1 MPLSTTSELT
11 LRIGADPAKLQNGL
25 SRSTKA
31 VDNFATRAK
40 ASISR
45 LGGAINGVADKL
57 VTPFNSLLLG
67 GGIGMAMKNVGDLSQ
82 SLMYYGMAAKKSD
95 ADTRAFRESLHN
107 MAVQTGVDANTILA
121 GISRI
126 GEVTG
131 DFDFSEQMGA
141 TLAKAAKASGASVE
155 ELASVASSMKVSMGW
170 GAEQIS
176 QAFNSLIIQ
185 GDQGSYTLQ
194 KFAGEGKALLAA
206 SSSFGIKSADQFAN
220 FGAYLQVMN
229 AQIKSEA
236 ELTTSVSSL
245 FSELIAKA
253 KDLKK
258 IGVKVFDKNGELND
272 FDVIMHQLMEKTD
285 GNIKKLGPMFGASSI
300 KALQPVMAEYKNGW
314 KTLDAITKSGQEGM
328 TNTSALDERF
338 KKTANDFNTNV
349 EKMKAVAVQFADV
362 NLAGPVQKLSDVLKY
377 LSDHQSLVTAGFKAM
392 TVAALALGAVK
403 LGGLVN
409 QVRAF
414 GAEMK
419 GLWTGKGAKGG
430 SDAVGGA
437 VSAAAVQKVFV
448 VNMGQGGM
456 GNPNYYMDDDDV
468 PARNAA
474 NTKQVV
480 ANTRE
485 QGRFGKALSGARSGL
500 NKLGGTALGMGALT
514 AATGWAVGKIY
525 EFGDACVELYNTNKE
540 MKANRDEIQAKSNKT
555 IEDKYGYEA
564 AYWAKQKDIAFNAMQ
579 DELNSLFYVNEAK
592 VNRLQKE
599 MDAASEKMKE
609 AVKKNK
615 ERKETVVDN
624 KTYMEML
631 APKIELP
638 PQNQSFNINIIGG
651 EKAVV
656 ETSGKGVKPPTV
668 KVKNTPS
675 LGK

>member
-40 ASISR
+40 ASISK

-121 GISRI
+121 GVSKI
-126 GEVTG
+126 GEITG
-131 DFDFSEQMGA
+131 DFDFAEKMGEN
-141 TLAKAAKASGASVE
+141 LAKAANASGASVE
-155 ELASVASSMKVSMGW
+155 DLAAVASSLRVTMGLT
-170 GAEQIS
+170 ADETQKF
-176 QAFNSLIIQ
+176 FNSLIIQ
-185 GDQGSYTLQ
+185 GDQGSFTLQ

-206 SSSFGIKSADQFAN
+206 TSTHGVKTPEQFAR
-220 FGAYLQVMN
+220 FGSYLQVMN

-236 ELTTSVSSL
+236 ELTTSVSTL
-245 FSELIAKA
+245 FSELSAKA
-253 KDLKK
+253 KDLNK
-258 IGVKVFDKNGELND
+258 IGVHVFDKNNEFND
-272 FDVIMHQLMEKTD
+272 FDAIMRQLMQKTGGD
-285 GNIKKLGPMFGASSI
+285 IQKLQKFFGASSI
-300 KALQPVMAEYKNGW
+300 KALQPLIGEYKKNW
-314 KTLDAITKSGQEGM
+314 ENIDNITQSGLAGM
-328 TNTSALDERF
+328 TNTAELDQRNE
-338 KKTANDFNTNV
+338 KISNGFNKSI
-349 EKMKAVAVQFADV
+349 EKMKAIAEQFADV
-362 NLAGPVQKLSDVLKY
+362 NLVGPVDKLSDVLKY
-377 LSDHQSLVTAGFKAM
+377 LSDHQGLVTAGFKAM

-419 GLWTGKGAKGG
+419 GIWTGKGAKGG

-485 QGRFGKALSGARSGL
+485 QGRFGRALSGARSGL
-500 NKLGGTALGMGALT
+500 NKLGGSALGMGALT

-540 MKANRDEIQAKSNKT
+540 MKAKRDEIQAQGNKT

>member
-1 MPLSTTSELT
+1 MSTTSELT

-67 GGIGMAMKNVGDLSQ
+67 GGIGMAVKNVGDLSQ

-121 GISRI
+121 GVSKI
-126 GEVTG
+126 GEITG
-131 DFDFSEQMGA
+131 DFDFAEKMGEN
-141 TLAKAAKASGASVE
+141 LAKAANASGASVE
-155 ELASVASSMKVSMGW
+155 DLAAVASSLRVTMGLT
-170 GAEQIS
+170 ADETQKF
-176 QAFNSLIIQ
+176 FNSLIIQ
-185 GDQGSYTLQ
+185 GDQGSFTLQ

-206 SSSFGIKSADQFAN
+206 TSTHGVKTPEQFAR
-220 FGAYLQVMN
+220 FGSYLQVMN

-236 ELTTSVSSL
+236 ELTTSVSTL
-245 FSELIAKA
+245 FSELSAKA
-253 KDLKK
+253 KDLNK
-258 IGVKVFDKNGELND
+258 IGVHVFDKNNEFND
-272 FDVIMHQLMEKTD
+272 FDAIMRQLMQKTGGD
-285 GNIKKLGPMFGASSI
+285 IQKLQKFFGASSI
-300 KALQPVMAEYKNGW
+300 KALQPLIGEYKKNW
-314 KTLDAITKSGQEGM
+314 ENIDNITQSGLAGM
-328 TNTSALDERF
+328 TNTAELDKRNE
-338 KKTANDFNTNV
+338 KISNGFNKSI
-349 EKMKAVAVQFADV
+349 EKMKAIAEQFADV
-362 NLAGPVQKLSDVLKY
+362 NLVGPVDKLSDVLKY
-377 LSDHQSLVTAGFKAM
+377 LSDHQGLVTAGFKAM

-437 VSAAAVQKVFV
+437 VSATAVQKVFV

-500 NKLGGTALGMGALT
+500 NKLGGSALGMGALT

-540 MKANRDEIQAKSNKT
+540 MKAKRDEIQAQGNKT
-555 IEDKYGYEA
+555 IEDRYGYEA

>member
-95 ADTRAFRESLHN
+95 ADTRVFRESLHN
-107 MAVQTGVDANTILA
+107 MAVQTGVDANTILT
-121 GISRI
+121 GISKI
-126 GEVTG
+126 GEITG
-131 DFDFSEQMGA
+131 DFDFAEKMGEN
-141 TLAKAAKASGASVE
+141 LAKASKASGASVE
-155 ELASVASSMKVSMGW
+155 ELASVAASLRVTMGLT
-170 GAEQIS
+170 ADDTQKF
-176 QAFNSLIIQ
+176 FNSLIIQ

-253 KDLKK
+253 KDLNK

-272 FDVIMHQLMEKTD
+272 FDVIMHQLMKKTD

-377 LSDHQSLVTAGFKAM
+377 LSDHQGLVTAGFKAM

-419 GLWTGKGAKGG
+419 GLWTSKGTKGG
-430 SDAVGGA
+430 PDAVGGA

-448 VNMGQGGM
+448 VNMGHGSGM
-456 GNPNYYMDDDDV
+456 GNPNYYMDDDL
-468 PARNAA
+468 PAKNAA

-500 NKLGGTALGMGALT
+500 NKLGGTDLGMGALT

-525 EFGDACVELYNTNKE
+525 EFGDACVELYNTNQE
-540 MKANRDEIQAKSNKT
+540 MKAKRDEIQDQANKT
-555 IEDKYGYEA
+555 IGNRYGFDAEFYARQIDE
-564 AYWAKQKDIAFNAMQ
+564 AFNAMQ
-579 DELNSLFYVNEAK
+579 DELNSFFWVNEDKVAK
-592 VNRLQKE
+592 YKKQ
-599 MDAASEKMKE
+599 MDDASEKMK
-609 AVKKNK
+609 AVIKKNG
-615 ERKETVVDN
+615 RVGDVIDN

>member
-1 MPLSTTSELT
+1 MSTTSELT

-121 GISRI
+121 GVSRI

-131 DFDFSEQMGA
+131 DFDFAEKMGEN
-141 TLAKAAKASGASVE
+141 LAKASKASGASVE
-155 ELASVASSMKVSMGW
+155 ELASVAASLRVTMGLT
-170 GAEQIS
+170 ADDTQKF
-176 QAFNSLIIQ
+176 FNSLIIQ

-377 LSDHQSLVTAGFKAM
+377 LSDHQGLVTAGFKAM

-419 GLWTGKGAKGG
+419 GLWTSKGTKGG

-448 VNMGQGGM
+448 VNMGHGSGM
-456 GNPNYYMDDDDV
+456 GNPNYYMDDDL
-468 PARNAA
+468 PAKNAA

-500 NKLGGTALGMGALT
+500 NKLGGTDLGMGALT

-525 EFGDACVELYNTNKE
+525 EFGDACVELYNTNQE
-540 MKANRDEIQAKSNKT
+540 MKAKRDEIQDQANKT
-555 IEDKYGYEA
+555 IGNRYGFDAEFYARQIDE
-564 AYWAKQKDIAFNAMQ
+564 AFNAMQ
-579 DELNSLFYVNEAK
+579 DELNSFFWVNEDKVAK
-592 VNRLQKE
+592 YKKQ
-599 MDAASEKMKE
+599 MDDASEKMK
-609 AVKKNK
+609 AVIKKNG
-615 ERKETVVDN
+615 RVGDVIDN

>member
-1 MPLSTTSELT
+1 MSTTSELT

-131 DFDFSEQMGA
+131 DFDFSEQMGGN
-141 TLAKAAKASGASVE
+141 LAKAANASGASVE
-155 ELASVASSMKVSMGW
+155 DLAAVAASLRVTMGLT
-170 GAEQIS
+170 ADETQKF
-176 QAFNSLIIQ
+176 FNALIIQ
-185 GDQGSYTLQ
+185 GDQGSFTLQ

-206 SSSFGIKSADQFAN
+206 TSTHGVKTPEQFAR
-220 FGAYLQVMN
+220 FGSYLQVMN

-236 ELTTSVSSL
+236 ELTTSVSTL
-245 FSELIAKA
+245 FSELSAKA
-253 KDLKK
+253 KDLNK
-258 IGVKVFDKNGELND
+258 IGVHVFDKNNEFND
-272 FDVIMHQLMEKTD
+272 FDAIMRQLMQKTGGD
-285 GNIKKLGPMFGASSI
+285 IQKLQKFFGASSI
-300 KALQPVMAEYKNGW
+300 KALQPLIGEYKKNW
-314 KTLDAITKSGQEGM
+314 ENIDNITQSGLAGM
-328 TNTSALDERF
+328 TNTAELDKRNE
-338 KKTANDFNTNV
+338 KISNGFNKSI
-349 EKMKAVAVQFADV
+349 EKMKAIAEQFADV
-362 NLAGPVQKLSDVLKY
+362 NLVGPVDKLSDVLKY

-485 QGRFGKALSGARSGL
+485 QGRFGRALSGARSGL

-540 MKANRDEIQAKSNKT
+540 MKAKRDEIQAQGNKT